1 MNKTRLKV
9 GTDFSGIG
17 APEMALNNLGI
28 DYEQVFACEIDKHA
42 KKSYLAIHGSPAK
55 FYNDITQRN
64 HKQVEQL
71 DLYVAG
77 FPCQA
82 FSIAGQRKGFDDVRG
97 TLFFDVAEFIRINQP
112 KMFILE
118 NVKGLLSHDNGR
130 TYQTITD
137 ILTNG
142 GGTLNAQMSLDVFDD
157 GLGYHC
163 YAQVLN
169 TKHYGIP
176 QNRERIFIIGF
187 KEFRDF
193 SFPKKEPLK
202 MRLKDMLQDNPKSK
216 YIISDKWLNFIL
228 KQRKKRQSKNR
239 FPLDVN
245 DVSDTITARYSK
257 GGAEDG
263 FIPVNDKYFLSDKAV
278 NYYYR
283 NHEENQKKGNGFTF
297 SPSDGD
303 VIASSITTREGSRM
317 ENNYIKSERIR
328 RLTPLEC
335 WRLQAFPDEAFYKA
349 NEVCSDTQLYKQAGN
364 SISVNVIEK
373 LLNKIL

>member
-28 DYEQVFACEIDKHA
+28 DYEQVFSCEIDKYA
-42 KKSYLAIHGSPAK
+42 RQSYLAMHQAPGK
-55 FYNDITQRN
+55 FYNDITQRD
-64 HKQVEQL
+64 HKEVEQL

-97 TLFFDVAEFIRINQP
+97 TLFFNVAEFIRINQP

-142 GGTLNAQMSLDVFDD
+142 GGTLNSQMSLDVFDD

-176 QNRERIFIIGF
+176 QNRERIFIVGF
-187 KEFRDF
+187 KGFRDF

-202 MRLKDMLQDNPKSK
+202 LRLKDMLQDNP
-216 YIISDKWLNFIL
+216 SDKYLL
-228 KQRKKRQSKNR
+228 SKKKISTLIKSDRAIGFSNIESKKIANCIIALYHKI
-239 FPLDVN
+239 PTDGEYLQVN
-245 DVSDTITARYSK
+245 CN
-257 GGAEDG
+257 E
-263 FIPVNDKYFLSDKAV
+263 
-278 NYYYR
+278 
-283 NHEENQKKGNGFTF
+283 
-297 SPSDGD
+297 
-303 VIASSITTREGSRM
+303 
-317 ENNYIKSERIR
+317 SERIR

-335 WRLQAFPDEAFYKA
+335 WRLQAFPDAAFFKA
-349 NEVCSDTQLYKQAGN
+349 QEVCSDTQLYKQAGN
-364 SISVNVIEK
+364 SISVNVLERI
-373 LLNKIL
+373 LNKMI

>member
-1 MNKTRLKV
+1 MNKTKLKV

-17 APEMALNNLGI
+17 APEMALNNLAI
-28 DYEQVFACEIDKHA
+28 DYEQVFSCEIDKYA
-42 KKSYLAIHGSPAK
+42 RQSYLAMHQAPGK
-55 FYNDITQRN
+55 FYNDITKRN
-64 HKQVEQL
+64 HEEVEQL
-71 DLYVAG
+71 DLYIAG

-142 GGTLNAQMSLDVFDD
+142 GGTLNSQISLDVFDD

-176 QNRERIFIIGF
+176 QNRERIFIVGF

-193 SFPKKEPLK
+193 NFPKKEPLK
-202 MRLKDMLQDNPKSK
+202 MKLKDMLQDNPESK
-216 YIISDKWLNFIL
+216 YN
-228 KQRKKRQSKNR
+228 
-239 FPLDVN
+239 
-245 DVSDTITARYSK
+245 
-257 GGAEDG
+257 
-263 FIPVNDKYFLSDKAV
+263 LSLI
-278 NYYYR
+278 
-283 NHEENQKKGNGFTF
+283 H
-297 SPSDGD
+297 
-303 VIASSITTREGSRM
+303 I
-317 ENNYIKSERIR
+317 
-328 RLTPLEC
+328 
-335 WRLQAFPDEAFYKA
+335 
-349 NEVCSDTQLYKQAGN
+349 
-364 SISVNVIEK
+364 
-373 LLNKIL
+373 